1 MLAKN
6 SQAPRSIR
14 KHALS
19 LAFFA
24 SKLAPTEGDP
34 TRTAALFCILLI
46 YPCPSHPTPARG
58 HRSDPVPMDR
68 TLTVFTFRW
77 PLLLAA
83 VFALCATGCSQ
94 QQGRDIARQFS
105 DGKPDEFFQTSVDR
119 MATLGMRDNLQSLY
133 LLMSK
138 LYLRN
143 PNQWRQ
149 SGYPDAVTAA
159 RQIRQAIENRQ
170 PLPALGDRRDLAAL
184 SYSLSPDFRGDRVGA
199 FIYAIGSMLVTAHGG
214 RTQFYV
220 TDSINP
226 QFVSNAARNI
236 EKATWLL
243 SQRQDANGVLL
254 LFSNEISE
262 EGSNLSFAVE
272 FGKIVARLD
281 LLTQILDERYRRI
294 GLNYAQSLL
303 LMNFLPVQ

>member
-1 MLAKN
+1 MNHTFPPFIPRWMSRPLWLVVVFMLC
-6 SQAPRSIR
+6 
-14 KHALS
+14 
-19 LAFFA
+19 
-24 SKLAPTEGDP
+24 T
-34 TRTAALFCILLI
+34 TA
-46 YPCPSHPTPARG
+46 
-58 HRSDPVPMDR
+58 
-68 TLTVFTFRW
+68 
-77 PLLLAA
+77 
-83 VFALCATGCSQ
+83 CSQ

-119 MATLGMRDNLQSLY
+119 IATLGMRDNLQSLY
-133 LLMSK
+133 LLMNK

-149 SGYPDAVTAA
+149 SGYPDAVSAS
-159 RQIRQAIENRQ
+159 REIRQAIENRQ

-184 SYSLSPDFRGDRVGA
+184 SYSLSPEFRGDRVGA

-214 RTQFYV
+214 RTQFYIS
-220 TDSINP
+220 DSIDP

-281 LLTQILDERYRRI
+281 LLTQMLDERYRRI
-294 GLNYAQSLL
+294 GVNYAQSLL

>member
-1 MLAKN
+1 MVYTL
-6 SQAPRSIR
+6 
-14 KHALS
+14 
-19 LAFFA
+19 
-24 SKLAPTEGDP
+24 
-34 TRTAALFCILLI
+34 C
-46 YPCPSHPTPARG
+46 
-58 HRSDPVPMDR
+58 VPPQR
-68 TLTVFTFRW
+68 VLRR
-77 PLLLAA
+77 LLLAGTLMA
-83 VFALCATGCSQ
+83 CAAGCTQ
-94 QQGRDIARQFS
+94 QQGRDIATQLGNGRPQ
-105 DGKPDEFFQTSVDR
+105 ELFQTSVDR
-119 MATLGMRDNLQSLY
+119 MATLSMQDNLQSLY

-143 PNQWRQ
+143 PNQWRE
-149 SGYPDAVTAA
+149 SGFLDAASA
-159 RQIRQAIENRQ
+159 ERQIRQAIEQRQ
-170 PLPALGDRRDLAAL
+170 ALPQLGERRDLAAL
-184 SYSLSPDFRGDRVGA
+184 SYALSPEFRGDRVGA

-214 RTQFYV
+214 RTEFFI
-220 TDSINP
+220 TDTIDP

-262 EGSNLSFAVE
+262 AGSNLSFAVE

-281 LLTQILDERYRRI
+281 LLTQMLDERYRRI

>member
-1 MLAKN
+1 
-6 SQAPRSIR
+6 
-14 KHALS
+14 
-19 LAFFA
+19 
-24 SKLAPTEGDP
+24 
-34 TRTAALFCILLI
+34 
-46 YPCPSHPTPARG
+46 
-58 HRSDPVPMDR
+58 MDR
-68 TLTVFTFRW
+68 TLPVFVTRW
-77 PLLLAA
+77 MRRPLVLVA
-83 VFALCATGCSQ
+83 VFMLCTLGCSQ

-119 MATLGMRDNLQSLY
+119 MATLGMHDNLQSLY

-143 PNQWRQ
+143 PSQWRQ
-149 SGYPDAVTAA
+149 SGYPDAVSAA
-159 RQIRQAIENRQ
+159 REVRQAIELRR
-170 PLPALGDRRDLAAL
+170 PLPALGERRDLEAL
-184 SYSLSPDFRGDRVGA
+184 SYSLSPEFRGDRVGA

-214 RTQFYV
+214 RTEFYM
-220 TDSINP
+220 TNSINP

-262 EGSNLSFAVE
+262 EASNLSFAVE

-281 LLTQILDERYRRI
+281 LLTQMLDERYRRVA
-294 GLNYAQSLL
+294 LNYAQSLL

>member
-1 MLAKN
+1 
-6 SQAPRSIR
+6 
-14 KHALS
+14 
-19 LAFFA
+19 
-24 SKLAPTEGDP
+24 
-34 TRTAALFCILLI
+34 
-46 YPCPSHPTPARG
+46 
-58 HRSDPVPMDR
+58 MDR
-68 TLTVFTFRW
+68 TLLFFVTRFVFASRRMCA
-77 PLLLAA
+77 PLLLAV
-83 VFALCATGCSQ
+83 VFMFSVSGCSQ
-94 QQGRDIARQFS
+94 QQERDVVRQFS
-105 DGKPDEFFQTSVDR
+105 NAKPDELFQTSVDR
-119 MATLGMRDNLQSLY
+119 MATLGMHDNLQSLY
-133 LLMSK
+133 LLMNK

-149 SGYPDAVTAA
+149 SGYLDAVTAA
-159 RQIRQAIENRQ
+159 REIRQAIELRR
-170 PLPALGDRRDLAAL
+170 PLPALGERRDLAAL
-184 SYSLSPDFRGDRVGA
+184 SYSLSPEFRGDRVGA

-214 RTQFYV
+214 RTEFYV

-262 EGSNLSFAVE
+262 EGSNVSFAVE

-303 LMNFLPVQ
+303 LINFLPVQ

>member
-1 MLAKN
+1 MVYPL
-6 SQAPRSIR
+6 PVVHLR
-14 KHALS
+14 AL
-19 LAFFA
+19 
-24 SKLAPTEGDP
+24 
-34 TRTAALFCILLI
+34 CQ
-46 YPCPSHPTPARG
+46 
-58 HRSDPVPMDR
+58 
-68 TLTVFTFRW
+68 
-77 PLLLAA
+77 LLLAG
-83 VFALCATGCSQ
+83 VLMTCANGCSQ
-94 QQGRDIARQFS
+94 QQGRDIATQLGNGRPQ
-105 DGKPDEFFQTSVDR
+105 ELFQTSVDR
-119 MATLGMRDNLQSLY
+119 MATLSMQDNLQSLY

-149 SGYPDAVTAA
+149 SGYLDAASA
-159 RQIRQAIENRQ
+159 EHQIRQAIEQRQ
-170 PLPALGDRRDLAAL
+170 PLAQLGDRRDLAAL
-184 SYSLSPDFRGDRVGA
+184 SYALSPEFHGDRVGA

-214 RTQFYV
+214 RTEFFI
-220 TDSINP
+220 TDSIDP

-281 LLTQILDERYRRI
+281 LLTQMLDERYRRI

>member
-1 MLAKN
+1 MVRTFPLSN
-6 SQAPRSIR
+6 IR
-14 KHALS
+14 
-19 LAFFA
+19 
-24 SKLAPTEGDP
+24 
-34 TRTAALFCILLI
+34 R
-46 YPCPSHPTPARG
+46 
-58 HRSDPVPMDR
+58 M
-68 TLTVFTFRW
+68 RW

-83 VFALCATGCSQ
+83 MLIFGAAGCTQ
-94 QQGRDIARQFS
+94 QQGQDIARQFTN
-105 DGKPDEFFQTSVDR
+105 GKPDEFFQTSVDR

-143 PNQWRQ
+143 PSQWRQ
-149 SGYPDAVTAA
+149 SGYPDAVSAE
-159 RQIRQAIENRQ
+159 REIRQAIEQRR
-170 PLPALGDRRDLAAL
+170 PLPALGERRDLAAL
-184 SYSLSPDFRGDRVGA
+184 SYSLSPEFQGDRVGA

-214 RTQFYV
+214 RTEFYM

-243 SQRQDANGVLL
+243 SKRQDANGVLL

-281 LLTQILDERYRRI
+281 LLTQMLDERYRRI

>member
-1 MLAKN
+1 MMVF
-6 SQAPRSIR
+6 IR
-14 KHALS
+14 RRA
-19 LAFFA
+19 
-24 SKLAPTEGDP
+24 
-34 TRTAALFCILLI
+34 
-46 YPCPSHPTPARG
+46 
-58 HRSDPVPMDR
+58 
-68 TLTVFTFRW
+68 RW
-77 PLLLAA
+77 PLLL
-83 VFALCATGCSQ
+83 VALLILCGTGCSQ

-105 DGKPDEFFQTSVDR
+105 TGKPDEFFQTSVDR

-133 LLMSK
+133 LLMNK

-149 SGYPDAVTAA
+149 SGYPDAVSAA
-159 RQIRQAIENRQ
+159 RAIRQAIENRQ
-170 PLPALGDRRDLAAL
+170 PLPAMGDRRDLVAL
-184 SYSLSPDFRGDRVGA
+184 SYSLSAEFHGDRVGA

-214 RTQFYV
+214 RTQFYM

-272 FGKIVARLD
+272 FGKVVARLD
-281 LLTQILDERYRRI
+281 LLAQMLDERYRRVA
-294 GLNYAQSLL
+294 LNYAQSLL

>member
-1 MLAKN
+1 
-6 SQAPRSIR
+6 
-14 KHALS
+14 
-19 LAFFA
+19 
-24 SKLAPTEGDP
+24 
-34 TRTAALFCILLI
+34 
-46 YPCPSHPTPARG
+46 
-58 HRSDPVPMDR
+58 MDR
-68 TLTVFTFRW
+68 TLPVFVIRW
-77 PLLLAA
+77 MRRPLVLA
-83 VFALCATGCSQ
+83 VVLMLCTIGCSQ
-94 QQGRDIARQFS
+94 QQGRDIARQLS

-119 MATLGMRDNLQSLY
+119 MATLGMHDNLQSLY

-143 PNQWRQ
+143 PSQWRQ
-149 SGYPDAVTAA
+149 SGYPDAVSAA
-159 RQIRQAIENRQ
+159 REVRQAIELRR
-170 PLPALGDRRDLAAL
+170 PLPALGERRDLDAL
-184 SYSLSPDFRGDRVGA
+184 SYSLSPEFRGDRVGA

-214 RTQFYV
+214 RTEFYM
-220 TDSINP
+220 TNSINP

-262 EGSNLSFAVE
+262 EASNLSFAVE

-281 LLTQILDERYRRI
+281 LLTQMLDERYRRVA
-294 GLNYAQSLL
+294 LNYAQSLL